1 MCSIYIMHTETAP
14 IIIRSKFILRREA
27 VCLYRELLRVS
38 REVGGARE
46 REEMRRWV
54 RGEFDRWKHTTD
66 EATVRLLLTRGK
78 QSLIEIKTSIEIAK

>member
-1 MCSIYIMHTETAP
+1 M
-14 IIIRSKFILRREA
+14 
-27 VCLYRELLRVS
+27 S

-66 EATVRLLLTRGK
+66 EVWFSLDNCTHIHCTVPLTAK
-78 QSLIEIKTSIEIAK
+78 LI